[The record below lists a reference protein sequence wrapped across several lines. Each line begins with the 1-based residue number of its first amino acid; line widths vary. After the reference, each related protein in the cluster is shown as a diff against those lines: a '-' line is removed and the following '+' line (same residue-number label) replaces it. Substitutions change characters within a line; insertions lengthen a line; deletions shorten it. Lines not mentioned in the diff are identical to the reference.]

1 MTQRIIQKF
10 SFSTLALKYDTV
22 IIRISNY
29 SNIEF
34 IVLQSAKIG
43 LNRIFKIHIPM
54 KKWSIYIQRIRLH

>member
-10 SFSTLALKYDTV
+10 SFSAFALKYD
-22 IIRISNY
+22 N

-43 LNRIFKIHIPM
+43 LNRIFKIHIHEEM
-54 KKWSIYIQRIRLH
+54 VNLYSTHTFALIVNSGA